1 MTPPDG
7 TESETEGETESGRHG
22 APDGGPDG
30 GAVGVE
36 VERFLDEQWDPDL
49 TVGEWWERLARS
61 GWGFPTWPRQ
71 WHGRGLP
78 PDALAEASAIFRAR
92 GVLGAPGGLGQ
103 LMGGPVLMRHGDEDQ
118 RHRYLW
124 PLASGAEAWCQFF
137 SEPGSGS
144 DLASAQTRAVR
155 DGDEWVMN
163 GQKVWTSGALAADR
177 GMLLARVD
185 VDVPKHRG
193 LGYFII
199 EVGQPG
205 IEVRPLKQMTG
216 ESHFNEVFFTDARV
230 SHADLVGRPGDGWAA
245 AVTTLA
251 FERSGRAGVVGAALR
266 PSAQSRR
273 RELRELR
280 VYEVIDPAATER
292 TMTVDS
298 RNPGLTGPQSPLRLL
313 RDPGANR
320 SDPIIRQQAVRYYV
334 TFRVNTL
341 TQDRARATTA
351 SGRDAG
357 PASSVTKLA
366 RSVVTRINRDLGP
379 AILGASGMLTGPE
392 APVGG
397 LVAHGTLQAPS
408 TSIAGGTDEIQ
419 HNIIGERVLGLPR
432 EPQLDRDVP
441 FRELQVG
448 TVRRERGDGGAR

>member
-1 MTPPDG
+1 MPISEVAREDGAAGDG
-7 TESETEGETESGRHG
+7 TPVG
-22 APDGGPDG
+22 AE
-30 GAVGVE
+30 VG
-36 VERFLDEQWDPDL
+36 RFLDEQWDPDL
-49 TVGEWWERLARS
+49 TVGEWWDRLARS
-61 GWGFPTWPRQ
+61 GWAFPTWPRR

-78 PDALAEASAIFRAR
+78 PEVLVEVSAVFRAR

-118 RHRYLW
+118 CRRHLW

-155 DGDEWVMN
+155 DGDEWVVN
-163 GQKVWTSGALAADR
+163 GQKVWTSGAKTADR

-185 VDVPKHRG
+185 AEVPKHRG

-199 EVGQPG
+199 EVDQPG
-205 IEVRPLKQMTG
+205 VEVRPLKQMTG

-230 SHADLVGRPGDGWAA
+230 SHTDLVGRPGDGWAA

-251 FERSGRAGVVGAALR
+251 FERSGRAGTVGAALR

-273 RELRELR
+273 RRELREWR
-280 VYEVIDPAATER
+280 VADAIDPEAAER
-292 TMTVDS
+292 TMTVDT
-298 RNPGLTGPQSPLRLL
+298 RNPGLTGRQSPLRLL
-313 RDPGANR
+313 GEPGAVR
-320 SDPIIRQQAVRYYV
+320 TDPVRQQVARYYV
-334 TFRVNTL
+334 TFRVNAL
-341 TQDRARATTA
+341 TQERARATTA

-357 PASSVTKLA
+357 PTSSVTKLA

-379 AILGASGMLTGPE
+379 AILGASGMLAGPE

-397 LVAHGTLQAPS
+397 HVAHGTLQAPS

-432 EPQLDRDVP
+432 EPQVDRDVP

-448 TVRRERGDGGAR
+448 TVRRARGEGEAR

>member
-1 MTPPDG
+1 MSIRDLTEEGDEGGRDDVHG
-7 TESETEGETESGRHG
+7 TSVG
-22 APDGGPDG
+22 A
-30 GAVGVE
+30 E

-49 TVGEWWERLARS
+49 TVGEWWDRLARS

-71 WHGRGLP
+71 WHGHGLP
-78 PDALAEASAIFRAR
+78 PEALAEVSAIFRAR
-92 GVLGAPGGLGQ
+92 GALGAPGGLGQ

-118 RHRYLW
+118 CRRYLW
-124 PLASGAEAWCQFF
+124 SLASGAEAWCQFF

-155 DGDEWVMN
+155 DGDEWVVN
-163 GQKVWTSGALAADR
+163 GQKVWTSGAKTADR

-199 EVGQPG
+199 EVDQPG

-251 FERSGRAGVVGAALR
+251 FERSGRAGTVGAALR

-273 RELRELR
+273 RRELR
-280 VYEVIDPAATER
+280 DCRVAEVIDPQAVER
-292 TMTVDS
+292 TMTVDT
-298 RNPGLTGPQSPLRLL
+298 RNPGLTGRQSPLRLL
-313 RDPGANR
+313 GEPGAVR
-320 SDPIIRQQAVRYYV
+320 SDPIRQQAARYYV

-341 TQDRARATTA
+341 TQERARATAA

-357 PASSVTKLA
+357 PTSSVTKLA

-379 AILGASGMLTGPE
+379 AILGASGMLAGPE
-392 APVGG
+392 APADG

-432 EPQLDRDVP
+432 EPQVDRDVP
-441 FRELQVG
+441 FRELQGG
-448 TVRRERGDGGAR
+448 TVRRERGEGGVR

>member
-1 MTPPDG
+1 MSIRDL
-7 TESETEGETESGRHG
+7 TEEGDEGGRDDVHG
-22 APDGGPDG
+22 ASV
-30 GAVGVE
+30 GAE

-49 TVGEWWERLARS
+49 TVGEWWDRLARS

-71 WHGRGLP
+71 WHGHGLP
-78 PDALAEASAIFRAR
+78 PEALAEVSAIFRAR
-92 GVLGAPGGLGQ
+92 GALGAPGGLGQ

-118 RHRYLW
+118 CRRYLW

-155 DGDEWVMN
+155 DGDEWVVN
-163 GQKVWTSGALAADR
+163 GQKVWTSGAKTADR

-199 EVGQPG
+199 EVDQPG

-251 FERSGRAGVVGAALR
+251 FERSGRAGTVGAALR

-273 RELRELR
+273 RRELR
-280 VYEVIDPAATER
+280 DCRVAEVIDPQAVER
-292 TMTVDS
+292 TMTVDT
-298 RNPGLTGPQSPLRLL
+298 RNPGLTGRQSPLRLL
-313 RDPGANR
+313 GEPGAVR
-320 SDPIIRQQAVRYYV
+320 SDPIRQQAARYYV

-341 TQDRARATTA
+341 TQERARVTAA

-357 PASSVTKLA
+357 PTSSVTKLA

-379 AILGASGMLTGPE
+379 AILGASGMLAGPE
-392 APVGG
+392 APADG

-432 EPQLDRDVP
+432 EPQVDRDVP
-441 FRELQVG
+441 FRELQGG
-448 TVRRERGDGGAR
+448 TVRRERGEGGVR